1 MPQDRRFVPWKR
13 RRPPESAGPRGEG
26 SKAGRLAGR
35 EAANPDSRWR
45 LPADHASSVW
55 ADSVPGPQSELST
68 KALLIATLLAKQDRD
83 STRMV
88 DLSAVIAGLHP
99 QVAADLGLCKRRG
112 RLLRAVERIVRAA
125 AVDGRGSGSGR

>member
-13 RRPPESAGPRGEG
+13 RRPPEPADPRGEG

-35 EAANPDSRWR
+35 EAANPDSRR
-45 LPADHASSVW
+45 RRPADHPSSVLGEP
-55 ADSVPGPQSELST
+55 VPGPQKEFRT
-68 KALLIATLLAKQDRD
+68 EALLIALLLAEQARG

-88 DLSAVIAGLHP
+88 DVPAVIAGLHP
-99 QVAADLGLCKRRG
+99 KAAADLGLCKRRG
-112 RLLRAVERIVRAA
+112 RLLQAVERMVRAA